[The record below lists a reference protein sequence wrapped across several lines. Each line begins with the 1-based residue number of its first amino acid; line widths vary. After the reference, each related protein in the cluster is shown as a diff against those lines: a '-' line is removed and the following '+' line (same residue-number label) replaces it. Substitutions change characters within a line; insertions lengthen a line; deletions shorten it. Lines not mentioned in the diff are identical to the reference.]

1 MEHTEPIEIELRRG
15 LRELQRKTDALQ
27 RVFPTSNKAE
37 KLLEREQGE
46 WSDRLKVERAAELR
60 QADSDPMRT
69 NDKFDQLQAGVQ
81 KAINDMGKGREA
93 DLTFTMPEAPTR
105 PTPDD
110 MER

>member
-1 MEHTEPIEIELRRG
+1 MPDRTWLR
-15 LRELQRKTDALQ
+15 
-27 RVFPTSNKAE
+27 
-37 KLLEREQGE
+37 
-46 WSDRLKVERAAELR
+46 
-60 QADSDPMRT
+60 PMRT